1 MGAAITR
8 NTKKFID
15 DLILYYY
22 DRKKRFDSQKKIFE
36 EEKHEFNVSMERY
49 FDAVCDENSEYS
61 VPVKGLL
68 KDTKIKRIV
77 VKRVSPTK
85 LVFDIDKLKACL
97 DISARKKLIKK
108 KYEVKNWYG
117 LLTYLKSAGVEWK
130 EFLKYVKVTED
141 VDVDILQNMLSLGE
155 VDEKLITDCTSVKHM
170 TPYYRLSEK

>member
-61 VPVKGLL
+61 IPVKGLL

-97 DISARKKLIKK
+97 DISVRKRLIRK
-108 KYEVKNWYG
+108 KYEVKNW
-117 LLTYLKSAGVEWK
+117 LLSFHFRPHFDK
-130 EFLKYVKVTED
+130 
-141 VDVDILQNMLSLGE
+141 GE
-155 VDEKLITDCTSVKHM
+155 KRDQDL
-170 TPYYRLSEK
+170 P